1 MAAQERCTWSL
12 LKIFFGTPR
21 ADQLVS
27 QARVDGKCAC
37 ALQLCVC
44 ELWCTREVGLQWF
57 TPRVLVRGAGAGELG
72 GAEWD
77 GAACRGGWVGPV
89 ACGAE
94 RARKSRAARGLEG
107 LLGHAAGGLPGLV
120 NWWGVLDVWQK
131 FCTSCV
137 LYRHPLAPWPS
148 HQPSNIHNHQQRLVS
163 LGWVSEAL
171 YVLGMHSHWAA
182 WSSALGS
189 QLGLESSLRRLD
201 AVASLLRCFPRLA
214 PQGLPADVPG
224 QALQGA
230 DEFLEY
236 RARWQ
241 AQCAALL
248 RDEAL
253 WAGGGNDAA
262 SCREVVRCMAGEQPD
277 ADAAARTWLE
287 LLVSRLLSEHAVIGR
302 QADLLQLLRTCVAA
316 RPRAGPTTRS
326 SATSPS
332 SSPGA
337 GSTPRRPSSSAPT
350 APPGS
355 PRTPPTPLRPTQQA
369 RAWVGNGVRINTV
382 TCAGF

>member
-1 MAAQERCTWSL
+1 M
-12 LKIFFGTPR
+12 
-21 ADQLVS
+21 
-27 QARVDGKCAC
+27 
-37 ALQLCVC
+37 
-44 ELWCTREVGLQWF
+44 
-57 TPRVLVRGAGAGELG
+57 
-72 GAEWD
+72 
-77 GAACRGGWVGPV
+77 
-89 ACGAE
+89 
-94 RARKSRAARGLEG
+94 
-107 LLGHAAGGLPGLV
+107 
-120 NWWGVLDVWQK
+120 
-131 FCTSCV
+131 
-137 LYRHPLAPWPS
+137 
-148 HQPSNIHNHQQRLVS
+148 
-163 LGWVSEAL
+163 SEAL

-253 WAGGGNDAA
+253 WAGGGDDAA

-316 RPRAGPTTRS
+316 RPPGGADDSQQRYLSLFVAGCRLDAQAALQLCSDGTSWLAAHAADALAAHAAGTRVGWECRACQCCDM
-326 SATSPS
+326 
-332 SSPGA
+332 
-337 GSTPRRPSSSAPT
+337 RR
-350 APPGS
+350 
-355 PRTPPTPLRPTQQA
+355 LR
-369 RAWVGNGVRINTV
+369 
-382 TCAGF
+382 F

>member
-1 MAAQERCTWSL
+1 M
-12 LKIFFGTPR
+12 
-21 ADQLVS
+21 
-27 QARVDGKCAC
+27 
-37 ALQLCVC
+37 
-44 ELWCTREVGLQWF
+44 
-57 TPRVLVRGAGAGELG
+57 
-72 GAEWD
+72 
-77 GAACRGGWVGPV
+77 
-89 ACGAE
+89 
-94 RARKSRAARGLEG
+94 
-107 LLGHAAGGLPGLV
+107 V

-131 FCTSCV
+131 FCTTCV
-137 LYRHPLAPWPS
+137 LYRHPLTPWPPL
-148 HQPSNIHNHQQRLVS
+148 QPSNIHNHQQRLVS

-189 QLGLESSLRRLD
+189 QLGLEASLRRLD
-201 AVASLLRCFPRLA
+201 AIASLLRCFPRLA

-253 WAGGGNDAA
+253 WAGGGNDAD
-262 SCREVVRCMAGEQPD
+262 SCREVVRCMAGEQRD

-302 QADLLQLLRTCVAA
+302 QADLLQLLRACVAA
-316 RPRAGPTTRS
+316 RPPGGADDPRQRYLSLLVAGCRLDAQAALQLCSDGTSWLAAHAADALAAHAAGTRM
-326 SATSPS
+326 
-332 SSPGA
+332 G
-337 GSTPRRPSSSAPT
+337 
-350 APPGS
+350 
-355 PRTPPTPLRPTQQA
+355 
-369 RAWVGNGVRINTV
+369 
-382 TCAGF
+382 